1 MEIKRSVHEKYNE
14 KSNPNLGY
22 YPEPG
27 WEWQKPEPKTYLVEN
42 GLAKYARAW
51 ILNLV
56 ELVHWILLIPA
67 FILSFIVFQHSS
79 ALKSILGTD
88 IQVFCILVTPLIQS
102 FAGLVAVV
110 MHEYE
115 GWQIASFKNPLDSD
129 FNIKDFN
136 NEWLREVVYKM
147 LFLLQVVGLLAFSLG
162 VFGINNITLTFAILS
177 IVIAFIGPQEPKT
190 TFYFKNQ
197 PVFPLSVS
205 LVAVFVVNAMVNFVS
220 YFYIFGDA
228 LQATNLPNI
237 LAGVTPILLML
248 GGVIEGVIAESTFN
262 QWWHF
267 TAVIFLNLGMITQI
281 YFFGLLW

>member
-1 MEIKRSVHEKYNE
+1 MTINTSVQENNDE

-27 WEWQKPEPKTYLVEN
+27 WEWQKPEPKTYLVKHD
-42 GLAKYARAW
+42 LAKYARSW

-56 ELVHWILLIPA
+56 ELVHWLLLIPS
-67 FILSFIVFQHSS
+67 FILSFIIFEHSS
-79 ALKSILGTD
+79 TLELYLGTNA
-88 IQVFCILVTPLIQS
+88 QVFCLLVTPLIQS

-115 GWQIASFKNPLDSD
+115 GWQIACFKNPLDSD

-147 LFLLQVVGLLAFSLG
+147 LFLLQVLGLIAFSLG
-162 VFGINNITLTFAILS
+162 VFGIDKITVSLAIVAM
-177 IVIAFIGPQEPKT
+177 VIAFIGPQNPKV

-197 PVFPLSVS
+197 PVFPLPVL
-205 LVAVFVVNAMVNFVS
+205 LVVVFVVSAIVNFVS
-220 YFYIFGDA
+220 YFYLFGGP
-228 LQATNLPNI
+228 LQASNLPTI

-267 TAVIFLNLGMITQI
+267 TAVIFLNLGMIAQI